1 MGTKASQMIQV
12 VYMVKAIYLASLK
25 LAGTLRVCWNRE
37 ETLFSEQQAAGAESK
52 GNKDTREIQ
61 KYLEGVKSAA
71 KDQQAIVAQRRH
83 HPQSGEVADQVNLT
97 DTGVVI
103 DHLTAEKDRSSRMN
117 KCNLTFTV
125 LYIKRRLYLW
135 WLYDKKRH
143 NDPQLQQ
150 YE

>member
-1 MGTKASQMIQV
+1 MENS
-12 VYMVKAIYLASLK
+12 
-25 LAGTLRVCWNRE
+25 E

-52 GNKDTREIQ
+52 GNKDARETQ
-61 KYLEGVKSAA
+61 KYLEGVKGAA

-103 DHLTAEKDRSSRMN
+103 DHLTAEKDRSSCMN
-117 KCNLTFTV
+117 KSNLTFTV